1 MYGVCFTHS
10 VGIYTLPLFFGGSYQ
25 NYQGEMGSATWEWI
39 SSTFRERV
47 VCSSNVPFVLLRSQ
61 FRMSDVSVC
70 CREFCWV
77 YLPVEWGEKMKVLPS
92 QTDPSY
98 PLHAP
103 DLASKTRHPHVFHE
117 FCLTLINPKR
127 YMN

>member
-61 FRMSDVSVC
+61 FQMSDVSVC
-70 CREFCWV
+70 CREF
-77 YLPVEWGEKMKVLPS
+77 LLGLS
-92 QTDPSY
+92 TS
-98 PLHAP
+98 
-103 DLASKTRHPHVFHE
+103 
-117 FCLTLINPKR
+117 
-127 YMN
+127 